1 MSYSKFT
8 IEEIYEKF
16 GIVQVLENKLFADV
30 KPRKISQWLVEHF
43 DRFSTLALM
52 QGTEKAKSEMIIAP
66 IFADLRYQ
74 SEETLSV
81 FSGSEF
87 NVNKKLGLSGFCDFL
102 ISRSPT
108 QNIIQTPVVITV
120 EAKRWNFEKGY
131 AQCISEMIA
140 ARIFNEKK
148 GNPQKQIYGC
158 VTTGNIWQFLVL
170 RENEVLT
177 DTTTYDFLQDLER
190 IFGILWSMSFGE
202 IDIK

>member
-1 MSYSKFT
+1 MSYSRFT
-8 IEEIYEKF
+8 IEELYEKF
-16 GIVQVLENKLFADV
+16 GIVQKLQNKLLADV
-30 KPRKISQWLVEHF
+30 KPRKISKWLTEHF
-43 DRFSTLALM
+43 ERFANLALM

-66 IFADLRYQ
+66 IFADLRFQ
-74 SEETLSV
+74 SEDTLSV

-87 NVNKKLGLSGFCDFL
+87 NVDKKLGLSGFCDFL

-108 QNIIQTPVVITV
+108 QNIIQAPVVIAV
-120 EAKRWNFEKGY
+120 EAKRWDFEKGY
-131 AQCISEMIA
+131 AQCISEMLA

-148 GNPQKQIYGC
+148 GNPQKQIFGC
-158 VTTGNIWQFLVL
+158 VTTGNIWQFLIL

-177 DTTTYDFLQDLER
+177 DTTTYDFLQDLDK